1 MWWTNWLSQLRYKKS
16 IVIIIIDIV
25 FVGEYINDIIIK
37 FEIES
42 CIDWKE
48 KLKKELANNKKI
60 IKACL
65 N

>member
-1 MWWTNWLSQLRYKKS
+1 M
-16 IVIIIIDIV
+16 IIIIDIV